1 MSVAT
6 SVLEGPGNNSSLG
19 ASGAQATLKA
29 QSCQSH
35 TQSHSVTALW
45 KRGSEK
51 LADGTSRWYTGYT
64 APKIA
69 PSYSRL
75 GHP

>member
-1 MSVAT
+1 MNLAP
-6 SVLEGPGNNSSLG
+6 SVLEGPVTTLLWVLLVPRS
-19 ASGAQATLKA
+19 TLKA
-29 QSCQSH
+29 QSCRS
-35 TQSHSVTALW
+35 SHSATALW

-51 LADGTSRWYTGYT
+51 LGDGTSRWYTGYT